1 MADTIVSDI
10 DHIETHLTV
19 ESSGASATEL
29 LHQATGLSK
38 QRIKFA
44 MSQGAVWV
52 TRGRNTQRL
61 RPNWLCARATAGHRQ
76 AHQQDHLEHDTPRCS
91 TGMQAPGQA

>member
-1 MADTIVSDI
+1 VADTIVSDI

-44 MSQGAVWV
+44 MRSAAPV
-52 TRGRNTQRL
+52 L
-61 RPNWLCARATAGHRQ
+61 RRQ
-76 AHQQDHLEHDTPRCS
+76 H
-91 TGMQAPGQA
+91 TGIDSC